1 MAPPMRAKQTPMAPP
16 PAARKP
22 DAGKPDPW
30 AGGASSSSSAAS
42 TARPKPAGPTT
53 NNTLWYAGAAIMA
66 FGIADL
72 VLYIAVGWDLTGV
85 AWSPYLASVVGGGMI
100 KASTKS

>member
-16 PAARKP
+16 AAARKP

-30 AGGASSSSSAAS
+30 GGNAAASSAAP
-42 TARPKPAGPTT
+42 APRPKAAGPTT
-53 NNTLWYAGAAIMA
+53 NNALWYTGAAIMA
-66 FGIADL
+66 FGIVDL

-85 AWSPYLASVVGGGMI
+85 AWSPYLASVVGGGLI